1 MFSVPVA
8 EPRIQRRYVQ
18 LTMGQLSASDRLA
31 AGVHAP
37 PGLMAEGFATTQAAW
52 RFYGNDRVGLA
63 QLCGPLIEQAVAAS
77 VGHCDQFT
85 PVVLDWCNIHFND
98 HHFRKDRVALGNG
111 SDLGYEMLTA
121 LALGDRHG
129 QPLAPVCIELRA
141 ADGLHTTRCETT
153 QKPASVLD
161 GLLPVMT
168 HVSELAL
175 AKPPVF
181 IVDKEADSIDHYRQW
196 SAAGHRYLVRADD
209 TRRVLHDGQDKT
221 LRQIVTELRP
231 TMKNTRPVQIKSK
244 PATQFVA
251 ETTVVLHRPA
261 YQKRAVRGK
270 EKRKVIRGPAL
281 PLRLVI
287 AEVRDDQGKVL
298 ALWILLSNATAP
310 ASSIA
315 LWYYWRWKIES
326 YHKLLKSAAAQIEH
340 WRQETAAAFT
350 RRLLVT
356 AMAAVVV
363 WHIARD
369 KRPKIEPLRTLLVR
383 LSGRQRD
390 RKRNPRPFT
399 EPMLLAGLNVLVPML
414 EILETTTVEQ
424 LRAAAGPVYEM
435 IRRTRSRSSAD
446 TG

>member
-8 EPRIQRRYVQ
+8 EPRIRRRYAQ
-18 LTMGQLSASDRLA
+18 LMMGQLCASDRLA

-37 PGLMAEGFATTQAAW
+37 PGLMAEGFAATQAAW
-52 RFYGNDRVGLA
+52 RFYGNDRIGLP

-77 VGHCDQFT
+77 ARHCEQFT
-85 PVVLDWCNIHFND
+85 PVALDWCNVHLNG
-98 HHFRKDRVALGNG
+98 HEFREDRVALGNG

-121 LALGDRHG
+121 LALGDVHG
-129 QPLAPVCIELRA
+129 EPLAPVCVELRA
-141 ADGLHTTRCETT
+141 ADGVHTTRCVTV

-168 HVSELAL
+168 HVSGLAL

-181 IVDKEADSIDHYRQW
+181 VIDKEADAIEHYRQW

-209 TRRVLHDGQDKT
+209 TRRVVHDGQDKS
-221 LRQIVTELRP
+221 LRQVVDELRP
-231 TMKNTRPVQIKSK
+231 TMKEARPVQIKSK

-251 ETTVVLHRPA
+251 ETTVILNRPA
-261 YQKRAVRGK
+261 YPKRTVKGK
-270 EKRKVIRGPAL
+270 EKRRVIRGRAL
-281 PLRLVI
+281 PLRLVV
-287 AEVRDDQGKVL
+287 AEVRDQQGKVL
-298 ALWILLSNATAP
+298 ALWLLLSNATAP
-310 ASSIA
+310 ASTIA

-326 YHKLLKSAAAQIEH
+326 YHKLLKSAGAQLEH
-340 WRQETAAAFT
+340 WRQETAAGFT

-369 KRPKIEPLRTLLVR
+369 RRPEIEPLRTLLVR

-399 EPMLLAGLNVLVPML
+399 EPMLLAGLNVLAPML
-414 EILETTTVEQ
+414 ELLETKTVEQ
-424 LRAAAGPVYEM
+424 LRADAGPVYEM
-435 IRRTRSRSSAD
+435 IKRTRRRRSAD